1 MAQKTTLSISLPA
14 AAADVW
20 RVVSEQGALLG
31 SRFIGWPCG
40 KGVGAERHCRDRN
53 GAPVLE
59 RVIGW
64 DEGRSYRVTLVQHS
78 LPVVWAEGG
87 VQLEREDAR
96 STRVTFT
103 VDYMPKYGALGRLLD
118 AAFLRS
124 RLERQLSAVIE
135 RLAAELGVEGLEAP
149 AAVPLA
155 AG

>member
-1 MAQKTTLSISLPA
+1 MAQKTTRSISLPA

-20 RVVSEQGALLG
+20 RVVSEQGPLLG
-31 SRFIGWPCG
+31 SRFIGWPCD
-40 KGVGAERHCRDRN
+40 KGLGAERRCRDRN
-53 GAPVLE
+53 GLPVLE

-78 LPVVWAEGG
+78 LPVAWAEGG
-87 VQLEREDAR
+87 VRLEREHDG

-103 VDYMPKYGALGRLLD
+103 LDYMPKYGALGRLLD

-124 RLERQLSAVIE
+124 RLERQLSALIA
-135 RLAAELGVEGLEAP
+135 RLAAELGVGVDAP
-149 AAVPLA
+149 AAVPVA

>member
-20 RVVSEQGALLG
+20 RVVSEQGPLLG
-31 SRFIGWPCG
+31 SRFIGVRCG
-40 KGVGAERHCRDRN
+40 KGLGAERRCQGRD
-53 GAPVLE
+53 GLPVLE

-78 LPVVWAEGG
+78 LPVAWAEGG
-87 VQLEREDAR
+87 VQLEREHAG

-103 VDYMPKYGALGRLLD
+103 VDYMPKYGALGRLVD

-124 RLERQLSAVIE
+124 RLERQLSALIA
-135 RLAAELGVEGLEAP
+135 RLAAELGVGAEAP
-149 AAVPLA
+149 AALPVA